1 MMWPASS
8 LKKPANKSSAGVK
21 LGESLV
27 DIGLLGERV
36 HNLLVESGLPI
47 EHVDGGLK
55 VARERLLAVRDLFD
69 ELDRFYE
76 HLLLDPNGFGKFS
89 HTFLVMSGQPI
100 IFDFTVSIGGRT
112 APIARATLDSAG
124 EQDSNLL
131 GLQLDEGI
139 PVFVRSMSS
148 AIADQIGKALLMD
161 AKTDAG
167 FLPSITLA
175 DYLPK
180 GVSIDANPEEKA

>member
-89 HTFLVMSGQPI
+89 HTFPRPTGRLSG
-100 IFDFTVSIGGRT
+100 
-112 APIARATLDSAG
+112 
-124 EQDSNLL
+124 
-131 GLQLDEGI
+131 
-139 PVFVRSMSS
+139 
-148 AIADQIGKALLMD
+148 
-161 AKTDAG
+161 
-167 FLPSITLA
+167 
-175 DYLPK
+175 
-180 GVSIDANPEEKA
+180 

>member
-1 MMWPASS
+1 
-8 LKKPANKSSAGVK
+8 
-21 LGESLV
+21 
-27 DIGLLGERV
+27 
-36 HNLLVESGLPI
+36 
-47 EHVDGGLK
+47 
-55 VARERLLAVRDLFD
+55 
-69 ELDRFYE
+69 
-76 HLLLDPNGFGKFS
+76 
-89 HTFLVMSGQPI
+89 MSGQPI

-131 GLQLDEGI
+131 GLQLAEGI

-180 GVSIDANPEEKA
+180 GVSIDANPEKKHNGETITLAIVMLLSLAWLLTHEGCSHPIGNTIALIIYVASGVLLALPWAIEKLEPYLTEREDQQ

>member
-1 MMWPASS
+1 
-8 LKKPANKSSAGVK
+8 
-21 LGESLV
+21 
-27 DIGLLGERV
+27 
-36 HNLLVESGLPI
+36 
-47 EHVDGGLK
+47 
-55 VARERLLAVRDLFD
+55 
-69 ELDRFYE
+69 
-76 HLLLDPNGFGKFS
+76 
-89 HTFLVMSGQPI
+89 MSGQPI

-112 APIARATLDSAG
+112 APLARATLDSAG

-131 GLQLDEGI
+131 GLQLAEGI

-175 DYLPK
+175 D
-180 GVSIDANPEEKA
+180 